1 MHPAITRYTTLQD
14 QATDCVQGLPTARVV
29 DWLRPKT
36 HVMRNVI
43 WLCDHKQC
51 HAVAR
56 RFFAMSAEQFD
67 EYELGAMLEAGRSAG
82 GYLDEIGKTDLALL
96 SAEEWTPPF

>member
-1 MHPAITRYTTLQD
+1 M
-14 QATDCVQGLPTARVV
+14 
-29 DWLRPKT
+29 
-36 HVMRNVI
+36 MRNVI

-56 RFFAMSAEQFD
+56 MFFAISAEQFD
-67 EYELGAMLEAGRSAG
+67 EYELEAGRSAG